1 MKNKNIHNVVISAL
15 FLAIGIVLPFLTGQI
30 PQIGSMLL
38 PLHIPVMLCGLV
50 CGWRYGL
57 AIGGTLPILR
67 SLMFGMPPLYPSALA
82 MAFECAAYGATV
94 GFLFEKAKWKCLR
107 SLYRSLIVAMILG
120 RVVWG
125 SVMFALVG
133 IGGGMFTFSAFIT
146 GAFLNAIPGII
157 LQLVLIPSVMLLFH
171 KTHLVKLTSG
181 GQSKKYSHKEKYK
194 N

>member
-1 MKNKNIHNVVISAL
+1 
-15 FLAIGIVLPFLTGQI
+15 
-30 PQIGSMLL
+30 
-38 PLHIPVMLCGLV
+38 
-50 CGWRYGL
+50 
-57 AIGGTLPILR
+57 
-67 SLMFGMPPLYPSALA
+67 
-82 MAFECAAYGATV
+82 
-94 GFLFEKAKWKCLR
+94 
-107 SLYRSLIVAMILG
+107 MILG

-125 SVMFALVG
+125 GVMFALVG

-171 KTHLVKLTSG
+171 KTHLVKLASG